1 MDEEFYIDGITSES
15 FIVLEYLEAYVNL
28 MDYAVFN
35 HPTEL

>member
-1 MDEEFYIDGITSES
+1 MDEEFYIDQTTSES

-28 MDYAVFN
+28 MDFAVFN